1 MADPIIVSG
10 SVANYPFHSPA
21 TDDKRDNELAMERL
35 NSKIK
40 GSVTLINTLETSL
53 TSQIDTNTANITTN
67 TTNIATNTGNIST
80 NTASIGTLSSSLA
93 AKVDEDAT
101 LVDVSIPNGTYT
113 AQLGTQPG
121 GYQSVATLTQSEW
134 NAKGY
139 ANWYQSQFDLI
150 EADIAA
156 LQSKIN
162 EICLIIR
169 G

>member
-53 TSQIDTNTANITTN
+53 TSQIDTNTANIATN

-80 NTASIGTLSSSLA
+80 NTTSIGTLSSSLA

-101 LVDVSIPNGTYT
+101 LVDVSIPNGT
-113 AQLGTQPG
+113 QPG
-121 GYQSVATLTQSEW
+121 GYGTVFTLTQSEW